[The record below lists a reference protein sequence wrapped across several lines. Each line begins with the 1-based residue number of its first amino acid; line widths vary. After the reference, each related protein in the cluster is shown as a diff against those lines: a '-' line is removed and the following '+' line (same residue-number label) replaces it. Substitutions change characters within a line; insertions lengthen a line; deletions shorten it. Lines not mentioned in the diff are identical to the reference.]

1 MKIEEEKLNKA
12 VITSQDIVSDKSF
25 IRHVYYDED
34 GAIGKKIEAML

>member
-1 MKIEEEKLNKA
+1 MKIEEETLNKA

-34 GAIGKKIEAML
+34 GD